1 MKAILK
7 EKARLNLQKIIINNR
22 YTTTVPIQ
30 KSSQSLSSNTCIGA
44 TLETDAYYLVN
55 ILIRE
60 ATNEEEEDGSHTLMA
75 IVGVGGIGKT
85 TLARKIFNDERIR
98 GSFDIR
104 IWISLSS
111 SLKDTTLL
119 SMIIDAAGGNP
130 GKSTTRAQLK
140 PKLASTI
147 TRKRFFL
154 VLDDVSDG
162 SIWINLLK
170 APLQAGARGSRI
182 LVTAR
187 EKNVATQMG
196 VSHVHDVKNINPDE
210 GWLLLR
216 ESSSLEDEDESDI
229 LVEIGLNISEQCNG
243 LPLAIKTVG
252 GILKS
257 REPTIK
263 DWLAISESQTWSIE
277 GLPDGTVPAFY
288 LGYEDLSLNLKQCFI
303 YCFMFPRNFGINRHD
318 LIKRWVSEG
327 FVVKRDSSTLEETGE
342 EYYRELVERY
352 LICPEPE
359 CDDTERCKMHDCL
372 MNMARSLSAEDIL
385 VDDIKKLS
393 EITFRP
399 THISLMRKGM
409 ENIPEEIKTKEKLR
423 TLILAQNPLKDENLR
438 NVFTRLK
445 QLRLLDI
452 SETSIEVIP
461 DTLRNLLHLRYLNLS
476 RTNIRELPESIRY
489 LPFLQYL
496 LLQECNSLHSLP
508 EGTEHLKSLRNLD
521 LTGTMIHQFL
531 FRIGKLVNLRSLDFF
546 IVNTTLEPQE
556 ENKGW
561 PLGEL
566 RNLNK
571 LGSLSILQ
579 IDKTRDLDEAK
590 EALLC
595 SKPYLKELE
604 LNCSNEATPLENP
617 IIIQKI
623 EGIIDELC
631 PPPCLETLKIMNYFG
646 TRYPSWLSIDSLSN
660 LRQLELIGCQFCPTL
675 PPLGQLQRLQFLYIA
690 NSSFLKDIGHTILGN
705 GQEVAFP
712 KLEKLHI
719 QSLYKLESWT
729 GLERPGTMPCLKA
742 FQLESC
748 PEMKFLPL
756 CIRHSESLKELRI
769 IDCKNL
775 EIIKN
780 LTRIKELSVWNTP
793 NLRKIS
799 NLTSLEDLNISH
811 SPNLKI
817 IKNVNS
823 LKSVHIFDYD
833 IEAIPR
839 WVKTHAFR
847 IQSLDLA
854 CSEEMLQRCI
864 VHGPDWDIIQDI
876 THVYGHSNNCTYFLY
891 KKSPFSFET
900 NLSVPSPPQ
909 ENSSTT
915 ETIIIETIDEETLE
929 SLSKEES
936 LIINETVTVAV
947 DTRSKEPSTSKPLH
961 LDTPS
966 ISMNQISPPITVIR
980 DNILVKMTQNAS
992 SDTDTIGTS
1001 TGSLVRQKHRK
1012 SNIAEVSIEP
1022 DVNADTE
1029 GSMPSNLAVD
1039 TRSKE
1044 PSSSKPLHLDTTNIS
1059 MNPISPPITVIRDN
1073 NLVNM
1078 SKNTYSLSNSDT
1090 DTDTISKSTSS
1101 LVRRRPRKSNVTK
1114 VVSID
1119 VDINADTEGSM
1130 PSNLAVNTS
1139 SKDSYTSKPLHL
1151 RTNNISMNPI
1161 FPPITVIR
1169 DNILVNMSEN
1179 TSGLSNS
1186 DTDTIGKSTS
1196 SLVRRRR
1203 RKSNI
1208 TKFKSIDA
1216 DINADSEGL
1225 MPSNLAVD
1233 TKSKEPS
1240 TSKPPTNISMTP
1252 ISPPITVVRD
1262 GILVNTSE
1270 NTPGLSNSDT
1280 DTISKS
1286 TSNLVRQRRRESN
1299 ITKVVSIDA
1308 GINTDGDQMRKQQ
1321 LIKIKI
1327 RVVSLEKMKP
1337 PKVELLEVIHQTPC
1351 EHGKRRVASAPHISF
1366 LLKAPSVSRSLEE
1379 EKQPKPLS
1387 QSISKTLDS
1396 GLAKLGNGAI
1406 KVKKNAFSSIGST
1419 RNNSNDEKE
1428 KESGNSVLSE
1438 AIFKQFNSSAVRED
1452 LLGIE
1457 KDEGQYN
1464 SESPVSQSEI
1474 EPCFDS
1480 GKRKNP
1486 FGENLNKYT
1495 PRLLVLGDDP
1505 KPQLK
1510 LKRRK
1515 LVSQDNRE
1523 KPLYNHY
1530 ANGRGRWDGDSE
1542 GVDHEEVGWDEDMWE
1557 GMGSIMLGGLDWN

>member
-7 EKARLNLQKIIINNR
+7 EKTRLNLQQISINNR
-22 YTTTVPIQ
+22 YTTTAPIQ

-60 ATNEEEEDGSHTLMA
+60 ATNEEEEGSHPLMA
-75 IVGVGGIGKT
+75 IVGVDGIGKT

-119 SMIIDAAGGNP
+119 SIIIDAAGGNP
-130 GKSTTRAQLK
+130 GKSTTQDQLK

-162 SIWINLLK
+162 SIWNNLLK

-196 VSHVHDVKNINPDE
+196 VSHVHDVKNLNSDE
-210 GWLLLR
+210 GWSLLR

-277 GLPDGTVPAFY
+277 GLPDGTLPVFY

-303 YCFMFPRNFGINRHD
+303 YCSMFPKSFCINRHD
-318 LIKRWVSEG
+318 LIKRWISEG
-327 FVVKRDSSTLEETGE
+327 FVVKRDRSTLEETGE
-342 EYYRELVERY
+342 EYYRELGERY
-352 LICPEPE
+352 LIYPEPE
-359 CDDTERCKMHDCL
+359 YDDTERCKMHDCL
-372 MNMARSLSAEDIL
+372 VNMARSLSAEDIL
-385 VDDIKKLS
+385 VDDINKLS

-438 NVFTRLK
+438 DVFTRLK

-476 RTNIRELPESIRY
+476 RTNIRELPESIGY

-496 LLQECNSLHSLP
+496 LLQECKSLHSLP
-508 EGTEHLKSLRNLD
+508 KGTEHLKSLRNLD
-521 LTGTMIHQFL
+521 LTGTMIYKFL

-566 RNLNK
+566 KNLNK

-604 LNCSNEATPLENP
+604 LNCSNEAIPSENP

-631 PPPCLETLKIMNYFG
+631 PPPCLEILKIMNYSG
-646 TRYPSWLSIDSLSN
+646 TRYPSWLYIDSLSN
-660 LRQLELIGCQFCPTL
+660 LRQLELIGCQFCSTL
-675 PPLGQLQRLQFLYIA
+675 PPIGQLQRLQFLYIA
-690 NSSFLKDIGHTILGN
+690 NSSLLKDIGHNILGN

-729 GLERPGTMPCLKA
+729 GLEKPGTMPCLKA

-748 PEMKFLPL
+748 PEIKFLPL
-756 CIRHSESLKELRI
+756 CIRHSKSLKELRI
-769 IDCKNL
+769 IDCKSL
-775 EIIKN
+775 ETIKN

-854 CSEEMLQRCI
+854 CSEEMLQRCL

-915 ETIIIETIDEETLE
+915 ETIIIETIDEEILE
-929 SLSKEES
+929 SFSKEES
-936 LIINETVTVAV
+936 LIINETVIV
-947 DTRSKEPSTSKPLH
+947 
-961 LDTPS
+961 
-966 ISMNQISPPITVIR
+966 
-980 DNILVKMTQNAS
+980 
-992 SDTDTIGTS
+992 
-1001 TGSLVRQKHRK
+1001 
-1012 SNIAEVSIEP
+1012 
-1022 DVNADTE
+1022 
-1029 GSMPSNLAVD
+1029 AVD

-1044 PSSSKPLHLDTTNIS
+1044 PSSSKPLHLDTPNISMNQISPPTTLIRDNILVKMTQNASGDTDTIGTSTDSLMGQKHRKSNSAEVSIEPDINADTEGSMPSNLAIDTRSKEPSTSKALHLNIPNIS

-1078 SKNTYSLSNSDT
+1078 SENTYSLSNS

-1101 LVRRRPRKSNVTK
+1101 LVRRRRRKSDVTK

-1119 VDINADTEGSM
+1119 ADINANTEGSM
-1130 PSNLAVNTS
+1130 LSNLAVNS

-1151 RTNNISMNPI
+1151 HTTNISMNPI

-1186 DTDTIGKSTS
+1186 DTDTISKSTS

-1208 TKFKSIDA
+1208 TKFESIDA
-1216 DINADSEGL
+1216 DINADSESL

-1233 TKSKEPS
+1233 TSSKEPS
-1240 TSKPPTNISMTP
+1240 TSKPPTNISMNP
-1252 ISPPITVVRD
+1252 ISPPTTVIRD
-1262 GILVNTSE
+1262 GILVNMSE
-1270 NTPGLSNSDT
+1270 NTPSLFISDT
-1280 DTISKS
+1280 DIMSKS
-1286 TSNLVRQRRRESN
+1286 TSNLVRQRRRKSN

-1308 GINTDGDQMRKQQ
+1308 GINSDGGSMPSNLSFNFNVRDVLPQ
-1321 LIKIKI
+1321 LVTF
-1327 RVVSLEKMKP
+1327 RFCWRLLVS
-1337 PKVELLEVIHQTPC
+1337 
-1351 EHGKRRVASAPHISF
+1351 A
-1366 LLKAPSVSRSLEE
+1366 RSLEE

-1419 RNNSNDEKE
+1419 STRNNSNDEKE
-1428 KESGNSVLSE
+1428 KETGNSVLSE

-1457 KDEGQYN
+1457 KDEGQDN

-1474 EPCFDS
+1474 EPRFDS

-1486 FGENLNKYT
+1486 FGESSNKCT

-1510 LKRRK
+1510 LKRKK